1 MKSKFLYMKFLGLL
15 LVIIGFSYSLT
26 SFNNFFSFIF
36 KTRIFNENLN
46 IFLTSIGLI
55 VPLYV
60 FVYGVYFYFYTD
72 FNIVKINKFIFIS
85 NLLFFIIGILMFL
98 FKYLYTINN
107 VLIFQIFEFIH
118 MSMVPCLLVVSIL
131 GLFGCFKYKY

>member
-118 MSMVPCLLVVSIL
+118 MSMVPCLVIVSLL